1 MKSLINIVCYAFIL
15 ALLTACNSEPGSELA
30 NHLTFYA
37 SFDDG
42 FEADIAL
49 GDPTLYIAPSLSRA
63 AEELEPYDGQDVH
76 GRIVEGEGRYGN
88 ALHIDLPYDPILFYR
103 GETNMPYSEQNWSG
117 TVSFWMKLDPA
128 DLAPGYSD
136 PIQITSRGWNDGALF
151 VDFTDEDPR
160 IFRFAI
166 FPDREVWDAEERD
179 WNDVP
184 IQERP
189 MVDVPEPPF
198 SNDRWTHVAFTFHNF
213 NTGNSDGVVNCYL
226 DGQLIDTLSGRE
238 KTITWT
244 PDRVAIWLGYT
255 FRGYL
260 DELSIFDRSLTD
272 KEILQIYELE
282 NGIRD
287 L

>member
-1 MKSLINIVCYAFIL
+1 MKSLINIFCYTLTL
-15 ALLTACNSEPGSELA
+15 ALLASCNSDRGSELA

-63 AEELEPYDGQDVH
+63 AEELEPYDGQNDL
-76 GRIVEGEGRYGN
+76 GRIVEDEGRYGN
-88 ALHIDLPYDPILFYR
+88 ALYLDLPYDPILFYR
-103 GETNMPYSEQNWSG
+103 GDNNMPYLEQNWSG
-117 TVSFWMKLDPA
+117 SVSFWMKLDPA

-166 FPDREVWDAEERD
+166 FPDREVWDPEKRD

-184 IQERP
+184 IEERP

-198 SNDRWTHVAFTFHNF
+198 SNDRWTHVAFTFNNF

-226 DGQLIDTLSGRE
+226 DGQLFDTLSGRE

-244 PDRVAIWLGYT
+244 PGRVAIWLGYN

-272 KEILQIYELE
+272 DEILQIYELE
-282 NGIRD
+282 NGIRG